1 MALKRIFILK
11 NIVSN
16 IHVIPEDELFFSSYK
31 MKCTSEETTNVL
43 FPILIITLL
52 SELIAVGPD
61 LSPHY
66 YFKLA
71 AYREKFPETA
81 VGQPGKTQVNRS

>member
-1 MALKRIFILK
+1 
-11 NIVSN
+11 
-16 IHVIPEDELFFSSYK
+16 
-31 MKCTSEETTNVL
+31 MKYISEEKTNVL
-43 FPILIITLL
+43 FPILILTLF

-66 YFKLA
+66 YLKLA

-81 VGQPGKTQVNRS
+81 VGQPGKTQVNRY